1 MEPSLGEVKMACD
14 IGKVGRTRYS
24 WVMCPMCT
32 EKRWATRRAGNV
44 GGNNSRL
51 CRQCVI
57 EKAKRSFKIRNS

>member
-1 MEPSLGEVKMACD
+1 MEPNLGEVKMACE

-32 EKRWATRRAGNV
+32 EKRWAVKKADNAG
-44 GGNNSRL
+44 GIHRL

-57 EKAKRSFKIRNS
+57 ERAKRSFKIRNS

>member
-1 MEPSLGEVKMACD
+1 MEPNLGEVKMACE

>member
-1 MEPSLGEVKMACD
+1 MEPNLGEVKMACD

-32 EKRWATRRAGNV
+32 EKRWAVKKADNAG
-44 GGNNSRL
+44 GIHRL

-57 EKAKRSFKIRNS
+57 ERAKRSFKIRNS

>member
-1 MEPSLGEVKMACD
+1 MESNLGDVKMACE

-32 EKRWATRRAGNV
+32 EKRWAIKKPDNA
-44 GGNNSRL
+44 GGNHRL

-57 EKAKRSFKIRNS
+57 EKAKHSFKISHS

>member
-1 MEPSLGEVKMACD
+1 MEPNLGEVRMACE

-32 EKRWATRRAGNV
+32 ERRWAIRKAGNV
-44 GGNNSRL
+44 GGNTSRL

>member
-1 MEPSLGEVKMACD
+1 MEPNLGEVKMACE

-32 EKRWATRRAGNV
+32 EKRWAIRKAGNA
-44 GGNNSRL
+44 GGNNRL

>member
-1 MEPSLGEVKMACD
+1 MESNLGDVKMACE

-32 EKRWATRRAGNV
+32 EKRWAVKKADNAG
-44 GGNNSRL
+44 GIYRL

-57 EKAKRSFKIRNS
+57 ERAKRSFKIRNS

>member
-1 MEPSLGEVKMACD
+1 MEPNLGEVKMAYE

-32 EKRWATRRAGNV
+32 EKRLAVKKADNAG
-44 GGNNSRL
+44 GIHRL

-57 EKAKRSFKIRNS
+57 ERAKRSFKIRNS

>member
-1 MEPSLGEVKMACD
+1 MEPNLGEVKMACE

-32 EKRWATRRAGNV
+32 EKRWAIRKGSNR
-44 GGNNSRL
+44 GGNNNRL